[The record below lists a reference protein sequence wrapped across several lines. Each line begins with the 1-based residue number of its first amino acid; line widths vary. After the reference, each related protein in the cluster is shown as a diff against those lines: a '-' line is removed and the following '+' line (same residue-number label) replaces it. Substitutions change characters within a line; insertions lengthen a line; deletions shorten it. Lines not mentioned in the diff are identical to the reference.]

1 MDTLGAEFCS
11 KAAVK
16 GQWAAGLAL
25 VAALCLG
32 GCSRHS
38 EATAPQDGQRQTPS
52 GQPVPRYISL
62 KFDKV
67 NARSGPGDDYK
78 LLWIYHV
85 KGLPLQVVAETE
97 EWRRVCDYTGPLSWI
112 HRRTTE
118 AQRTVLSTQAQDLQ
132 LRARPTDSAAASAIL
147 VGHAIADLKVCKDG
161 WCQISV
167 GHAKGWAPAGVLW
180 GTVDA
185 PQCH

>member
-1 MDTLGAEFCS
+1 MDTLGTKVCS
-11 KAAVK
+11 KAAGG
-16 GQWAAGLAL
+16 GQWALMLAIA
-25 VAALCLG
+25 VAACVG

-38 EATAPQDGQRQTPS
+38 DPSAPQAGRQTPS
-52 GQPVPRYISL
+52 GLPVPRYISL

-78 LLWIYHV
+78 LLWVYNV

-97 EWRRVCDYTGPLSWI
+97 EWRRVCDYTGAMSWI
-112 HRRTTE
+112 HRRTTD
-118 AQRTVLSTQAQDLQ
+118 AQRTVLSTQAQDIP
-132 LRARPTDSAAASAIL
+132 LRGRPSDAAGATATL
-147 VGHAIADLKVCKDG
+147 VGHSIAALKACKDG

-167 GHAKGWAPAGVLW
+167 GHAKGWAPAGALW
-180 GTVDA
+180 GAADA